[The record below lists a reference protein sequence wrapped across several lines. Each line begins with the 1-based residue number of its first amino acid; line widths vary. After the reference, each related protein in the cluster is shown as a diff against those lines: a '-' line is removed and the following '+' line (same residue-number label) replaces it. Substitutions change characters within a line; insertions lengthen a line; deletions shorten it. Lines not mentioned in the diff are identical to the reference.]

1 MYNYMVNPS
10 NKKKHI
16 QFHHASISLHG
27 FSISKALVLQG
38 LGVAAI
44 AAPGDD

>member
-1 MYNYMVNPS
+1 MYNYIYGKSLEKN
-10 NKKKHI
+10 I

-38 LGVAAI
+38 LGIAAI